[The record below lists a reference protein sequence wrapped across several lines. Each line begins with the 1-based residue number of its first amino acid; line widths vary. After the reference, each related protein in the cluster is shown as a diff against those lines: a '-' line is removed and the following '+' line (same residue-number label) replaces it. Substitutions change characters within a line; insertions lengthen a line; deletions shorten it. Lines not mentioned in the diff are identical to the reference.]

1 MFQQIYI
8 YFFIYRQNSLEPNE
22 SALKWP
28 LFDILFLGREE
39 SFLQTQPTAENE
51 SSEYLTNLDIVPEL
65 PSVDTVVTSHTKKRK
80 ARSQGWW
87 TFNANHE
94 FSPYIHLG
102 PRRARNGNSSSSG
115 SNEIEVS
122 ESDWEDDNVE
132 FEEEEENVDE
142 DEWDYDSYGEANAPG
157 KISIFFYFKFLLHS
171 VVEDEELTDDEKDD
185 NGWIIKK
192 RNFLI
197 SKSHSSA
204 VLYLYKT
211 FKFTADNRCGEEGGK
226 IVDVVVSAKDSA
238 RLYFKFYNHEN
249 SRRAKNFLYILCSD
263 LLTKGYVRW
272 GKPDLTGKSLIGR
285 RVQNI
290 FNVEGKN
297 LWYDGE
303 IKNYDEKKKKY
314 LILYCDGE
322 ETWVS
327 LERLIPLLRRGGR
340 LS

>member
-1 MFQQIYI
+1 MSTKTNGITTHTARQMPQVKYL
-8 YFFIYRQNSLEPNE
+8 FI
-22 SALKWP
+22 
-28 LFDILFLGREE
+28 FII
-39 SFLQTQPTAENE
+39 SF
-51 SSEYLTNLDIVPEL
+51 S
-65 PSVDTVVTSHTKKRK
+65 
-80 ARSQGWW
+80 
-87 TFNANHE
+87 
-94 FSPYIHLG
+94 YIHT
-102 PRRARNGNSSSSG
+102 
-115 SNEIEVS
+115 
-122 ESDWEDDNVE
+122 
-132 FEEEEENVDE
+132 
-142 DEWDYDSYGEANAPG
+142 
-157 KISIFFYFKFLLHS
+157 LLSFHL
-171 VVEDEELTDDEKDD
+171 VEDEELTDDEKDD

-226 IVDVVVSAKDSA
+226 IVDVVVSAQDSA
-238 RLYFKFYNHEN
+238 RLYFKFYNHVN
-249 SRRAKNFLYILCSD
+249 SRRAKNFQYILCSD

-272 GKPDLTGKSLIGR
+272 DKPDLTGKSLIGQ

-327 LERLIPLLRRGGR
+327 LEKLIPLLRRGGR